1 MDSRAVAPH
10 GSFHPPTPGEI
21 VMNTVGEIA
30 LVILAANEA
39 LRASSRKNR
48 SQSGRCAPRC
58 AGTRSASARIII

>member
-1 MDSRAVAPH
+1 
-10 GSFHPPTPGEI
+10 
-21 VMNTVGEIA
+21 MNTVGEIA